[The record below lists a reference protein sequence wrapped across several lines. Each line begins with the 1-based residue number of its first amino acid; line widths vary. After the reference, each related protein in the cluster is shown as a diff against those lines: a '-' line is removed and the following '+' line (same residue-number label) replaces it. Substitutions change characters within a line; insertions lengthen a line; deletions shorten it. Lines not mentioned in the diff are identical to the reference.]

1 MYVCTSLFASM
12 ISHDTFTL
20 TLAQGHTVRTGF
32 ELKPVT
38 DLPHYGVSQTYQC
51 SVKVGRLT
59 LRAWTINSPLSQ
71 SLLMMVLGLCDY
83 WPFQPCLSS
92 CTNRNEESREESVAQ
107 GHTCKEWQ
115 CGPRKEPTARTL
127 EGTSQA
133 HNTVLLTTVTMLCFR
148 SPELIHPAELKLC
161 TLWPASPHF
170 PCPTT
175 PGKHCSTLC
184 F

>member
-59 LRAWTINSPLSQ
+59 LRA
-71 SLLMMVLGLCDY
+71 
-83 WPFQPCLSS
+83 
-92 CTNRNEESREESVAQ
+92 
-107 GHTCKEWQ
+107 
-115 CGPRKEPTARTL
+115 
-127 EGTSQA
+127 
-133 HNTVLLTTVTMLCFR
+133 
-148 SPELIHPAELKLC
+148 
-161 TLWPASPHF
+161 
-170 PCPTT
+170 
-175 PGKHCSTLC
+175 
-184 F
+184 